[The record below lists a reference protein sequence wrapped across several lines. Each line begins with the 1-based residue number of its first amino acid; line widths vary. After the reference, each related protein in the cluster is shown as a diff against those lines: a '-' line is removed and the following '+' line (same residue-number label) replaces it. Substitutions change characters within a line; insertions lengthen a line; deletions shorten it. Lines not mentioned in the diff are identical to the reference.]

1 MSDIV
6 RKPVTGSVQQK
17 NGAWHAVL
25 YYTDFET
32 GKRKPKWQKIGK
44 ISLKRGDGGLT
55 EKQAEN
61 LLPRFIV
68 EEENR
73 QDQLFQEAGALEG
86 KTVHEREIIKRQN
99 TDFYDYVH
107 QFVERSVNRG
117 LALKTYISYTTMCRA
132 RIKDFFHGK
141 YLVKDID
148 YFVLETFFDKF
159 NEDGLA
165 RTTKTRYK
173 ALIKQVLDE
182 AVNNEIIP
190 SNPIY
195 RFQKGTFGKSD
206 FKSKPYTDDEISELL
221 EKLITSD
228 DILAK
233 LSAITFY
240 YALRREEGLGGKWAQ
255 IDFDKKTV
263 SLETAILDVSAK
275 LSPEII
281 KKKFKSVTKVI
292 TTKGRSHIVEQNT
305 LKTDGSSVVMPLLDS
320 VYDLLKAIKNET
332 EQYKELFGNCYDK
345 RFEEYVFVR
354 PDGYIIT
361 PTYVSSHFSHL
372 LKKFDMR
379 KVRFHDIRHTTATL
393 LLKQGW
399 SIKHIQEWLR
409 HSDPTTTAKFYVDVD
424 EEERARVGFSLDEK
438 YKLPKKEVA
447 V

>member
-1 MSDIV
+1 MSGFI
-6 RKPVTGSVQQK
+6 RKPVTGSVQKK

-55 EKQAEN
+55 KNQAEN

-86 KTVHEREIIKRQN
+86 KTIHEREIIKRQN

-117 LALKTYISYTTMCRA
+117 LALKTYISYTTMCGA

-240 YALRREEGLGGKWAQ
+240 YALRREEVLGWKWSQ
-255 IDFDKKTV
+255 IDFDKKTI

-275 LSPEII
+275 LSPETI
-281 KKKFKSVTKVI
+281 KKKFKAVTKVI

-320 VYDLLKAIKNET
+320 VCDLLKEIKNET

-409 HSDPTTTAKFYVDVD
+409 HSDPSTTAKFYIDVD

-438 YKLPKKEVA
+438 YKLAKKEVA

>member
-1 MSDIV
+1 MSNIV

-32 GKRKPKWQKIGK
+32 GKRKPKWQKIGR

-228 DILAK
+228 DILSK

-240 YALRREEGLGGKWAQ
+240 YALRREEVLGWKWSQ

-275 LSPEII
+275 LSPETI

-320 VYDLLKAIKNET
+320 VYDLLKEIKNET
-332 EQYKELFGNCYDK
+332 EQHKELFGNCYDK

-424 EEERARVGFSLDEK
+424 EKERARVGFSLDEK

>member
-1 MSDIV
+1 MSNIM

-25 YYTDFET
+25 NITDFET
-32 GKRKPKWQKIGK
+32 GKRKPKWMKIGK
-44 ISLKRGDGGLT
+44 VSLKRGDGGLT
-55 EKQAEN
+55 KNQAEG

-68 EEENR
+68 EEEDR
-73 QDQLFQEAGALEG
+73 QEKLFQQVGALDG
-86 KTVHEREIIKRQN
+86 KSVHEREIIKRQN
-99 TDFYDYVH
+99 TDFYEYVQ

-117 LALKTYISYTTMCRA
+117 LALKTYISYRTMCNA
-132 RIKDFFHGK
+132 RIKDFFHTN
-141 YLVKDID
+141 YCVKDID
-148 YFVLETFFDKF
+148 YFVLEAFFNKF
-159 NEDGLA
+159 TDDGLA

-182 AVNNEIIP
+182 AVDTELIS

-195 RFQKGTFGKSD
+195 RFKKGTFGKSN
-206 FKSKPYTDDEISELL
+206 FKSKPYSNEEIEKLL
-221 EKLITSD
+221 EKLIASD

-240 YALRREEGLGGKWAQ
+240 YALRREEVLGWKWSQ

-275 LSPEII
+275 LSPETI
-281 KKKFKSVTKVI
+281 KKKFKAINKVI
-292 TTKGRSHIVEQNT
+292 STKGRSHIVEQST
-305 LKTDGSSVVMPLLDS
+305 LKTEDSSIEMPLLDS
-320 VYDLLKAIKNET
+320 VCDLLKEIKVET
-332 EQYKELFGNCYDK
+332 ERNKELFGNCYDK

-393 LLKQGW
+393 LLKQDW

-409 HSDPTTTAKFYVDVD
+409 HSDPSTTAKFYVDVD